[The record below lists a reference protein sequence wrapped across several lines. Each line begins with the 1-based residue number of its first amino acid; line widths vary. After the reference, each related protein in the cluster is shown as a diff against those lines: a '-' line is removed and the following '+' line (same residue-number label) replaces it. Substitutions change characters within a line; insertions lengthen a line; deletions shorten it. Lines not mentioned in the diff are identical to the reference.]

1 MLKTITQHL
10 SDARKVLI
18 AGDVDGS
25 ALDARLLLQAACE
38 LSHEEIIAE
47 PDKIISAKQSAVFQN
62 FITRRLGHEPVS
74 RILNVREFYG
84 RQFVVTPAVLDPRA
98 DTEALVDLVLERM
111 NDQHQPSPH
120 GGRWREATDE
130 GLAANIAVA
139 NNPRSKTLIR
149 PSGTFPQGG
158 KDEVRDFNIL
168 DIGTG
173 SGAIIIT
180 LLAERPSAHG
190 VAVDL
195 SQDALQVAKKNAL
208 RHGVSGRLQFHHGSW
223 FEGVAGTFNLI
234 VSNPPY
240 IPHAEIAMLE
250 TDVKDYDPHLAL
262 DGGGDGLYAYRAL
275 AAGASAHLADQGFIL
290 VEIGAGQAS
299 DVTEIFT
306 LHHFK
311 LHSQKK
317 DLSGHVRAL
326 AFQPC

>member
-18 AGDVDGS
+18 AADVDGS

-38 LSHEEIIAE
+38 LSHEQIIAE
-47 PDKIISAKQSAVFQN
+47 PEKIISATQSVVFQKY
-62 FITRRLGHEPVS
+62 ITRRLAHEPVS
-74 RILNVREFYG
+74 RILGVREFYG
-84 RQFVVTPAVLDPRA
+84 REFVVTPAVLDPRA
-98 DTEALVDLVLERM
+98 DTEALVDL
-111 NDQHQPSPH
+111 
-120 GGRWREATDE
+120 
-130 GLAANIAVA
+130 
-139 NNPRSKTLIR
+139 TLSLDI
-149 PSGTFPQGG
+149 PVQAGIH
-158 KDEVRDFNIL
+158 VL

-180 LLAERPSAHG
+180 LLAERATAHG

-223 FEGVAGTFNLI
+223 FEGLTSKFNLI

-275 AAGASAHLADQGFIL
+275 AAGASAHLADQGFIV

-299 DVTEIFT
+299 DVTDIFAH
-306 LHHFK
+306 HHFK
-311 LHSQKK
+311 LHSQRK
-317 DLSGHVRAL
+317 DLGGHVRAL